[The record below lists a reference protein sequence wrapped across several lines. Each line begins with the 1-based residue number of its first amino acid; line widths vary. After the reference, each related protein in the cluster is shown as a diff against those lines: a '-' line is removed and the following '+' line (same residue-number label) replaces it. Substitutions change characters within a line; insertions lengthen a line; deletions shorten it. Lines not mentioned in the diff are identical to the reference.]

1 MTEPVDTAASGTNGV
16 ADLLQRV
23 CVLQKINGQFV
34 MGRLVEMTDSYLG
47 LYEPRYIHQI
57 PDGRTQRL
65 FTAFAPYYPPFVV
78 PPDREGGVVPIS
90 MDVVENLF
98 HPVPEMEAEWVK
110 ATSGILQVV
119 PR

>member
-1 MTEPVDTAASGTNGV
+1 MNTPVETPPAEGNGV

-23 CVLQKINGQFV
+23 VILQKTNGQFV
-34 MGRLVEMTDSYLG
+34 IGRLVEMAEAYLG

-65 FTAFAPYYPPFVV
+65 FTALSPYYPPFVAV
-78 PPDREGGVVPIS
+78 PDRGTVPVS
-90 MDVVENLF
+90 TDVVENLF